1 MSVLVILLATAVGI
15 GLLLGL
21 VAKQTPAHLALQV
34 GAMCAAT
41 LVFYMLVQLLA

>member
-21 VAKQTPAHLALQV
+21 VAKQTPVHLALQV

>member
-1 MSVLVILLATAVGI
+1 MSVLVILLATAVGV

-21 VAKQTPAHLALQV
+21 VAKQTPAHLALQI

-41 LVFYMLVQLLA
+41 LVFYMLVELLA

>member
-1 MSVLVILLATAVGI
+1 MSVLLILLATAVGI

-21 VAKQTPAHLALQV
+21 VAKQSPGHLLLQI

-41 LVFYMLVQLLA
+41 LVFYTLVQLLA

>member
-21 VAKQTPAHLALQV
+21 VAKQTPAHLALQI